1 MLKGLAI
8 TPPVAGRISIGRVT
22 ERNGKRLPEK
32 DDQFTITSQIQHRQ
46 EWLLHPLNQSLRE
59 TNPEEK
65 LRRIPIRLMFND
77 PALNFRA
84 EYSLFDRTSGR
95 PLCVGDGENCKRVTK
110 EGMQT
115 LPCQG
120 PDICTLAQHQGCKPY
135 GRLTVQIDDGENT
148 DHFIFRTT
156 GFNSIRTLFARLHY
170 FSALSNN
177 QLACLPLELRLRGKS
192 TRMSHGTAI
201 FYADI
206 TLRSDMSMEEALKAA
221 RDLNEQRI
229 AAGFNQEALDAAA
242 RQGFQNGIFEDDED
256 DMASV
261 LEEFYPTTVIAT
273 SSDNTA
279 PETADRLIQ
288 TTSTLAEK
296 LGQKVRNQNGHANS
310 IPHQSQPVTN
320 GVQP

>member
-46 EWLLHPLNQSLRE
+46 EWLLHPLNQTLRE

-77 PALNFRA
+77 PVLNFRA
-84 EYSLFDRTSGR
+84 EYSLFDRSTGR
-95 PLCVGDGENCKRVTK
+95 PMCIGDGESCKRITK
-110 EGMQT
+110 EGIQT
-115 LPCQG
+115 LPCPG
-120 PDICTLAQHQGCKPY
+120 ADSCPLAQHSGCKPY

-148 DHFIFRTT
+148 DSFIFRTT
-156 GFNSIRTLFARLHY
+156 GFNSIRTLYARLHY

-177 QLACLPLELRLRGKS
+177 KLACLPLELRLRGKS

-206 TLRSDMSMEEALKAA
+206 TLRSNMAMEEALAVA
-221 RDLNEQRI
+221 SALHQQRV
-229 AAGFNQEALDAAA
+229 AAGYNQEALDAAA
-242 RQGFQNGIFEDDED
+242 RHGLNNGVFEEDED
-256 DMASV
+256 DVATLV
-261 LEEFYPTTVIAT
+261 EEFYPEPPPGTEASPAT
-273 SSDNTA
+273 QEEHQAQPTNNLADKLEQKTRSQTARKASATDNHRPT
-279 PETADRLIQ
+279 R
-288 TTSTLAEK
+288 
-296 LGQKVRNQNGHANS
+296 H
-310 IPHQSQPVTN
+310 
-320 GVQP
+320 

>member
-22 ERNGKRLPEK
+22 EKNGKRLPEK

-84 EYSLFDRTSGR
+84 EYSLFDRSTGR
-95 PLCVGDGENCKRVTK
+95 PMCIGDGESCKRITN
-110 EGMQT
+110 EGIQT
-115 LPCQG
+115 LPCPG
-120 PDICTLAQHQGCKPY
+120 ADTCPLAQHSGCKPY

-148 DHFIFRTT
+148 DSFIFRTT
-156 GFNSIRTLFARLHY
+156 GFNSIRTLYARLHY

-177 QLACLPLELRLRGKS
+177 KLACLPLELRLRGKS

-206 TLRSDMSMEEALKAA
+206 TLRSNMAMEEALAA
-221 RDLNEQRI
+221 ASTLHQQRV
-229 AAGFNQEALDAAA
+229 AAGYNQEALDAAA
-242 RQGFQNGIFEDDED
+242 RHGLNNGVFEEDED
-256 DMASV
+256 DVASLV
-261 LEEFYPTTVIAT
+261 EEFYPVPDTNPESGTT
-273 SSDNTA
+273 
-279 PETADRLIQ
+279 TADEYQLQ
-288 TTSTLAEK
+288 P
-296 LGQKVRNQNGHANS
+296 ANS
-310 IPHQSQPVTN
+310 LADKLERKALAQAEQAIPTTKQNRQNRH
-320 GVQP
+320 